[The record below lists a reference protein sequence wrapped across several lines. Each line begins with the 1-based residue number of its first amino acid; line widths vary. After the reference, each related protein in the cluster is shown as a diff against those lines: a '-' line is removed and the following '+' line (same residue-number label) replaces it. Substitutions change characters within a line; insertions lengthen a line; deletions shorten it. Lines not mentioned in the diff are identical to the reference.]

1 MRQAALQSGH
11 QVVGEAAA
19 DDVVQEHGG
28 QVGDPFV
35 QLEIS
40 LVERDISASVVHSH
54 WSRSYITALSL
65 VESFPSDASASSLM
79 P

>member
-54 WSRSYITALSL
+54 WSKASL
-65 VESFPSDASASSLM
+65 VMLAPARASKA
-79 P
+79 PY